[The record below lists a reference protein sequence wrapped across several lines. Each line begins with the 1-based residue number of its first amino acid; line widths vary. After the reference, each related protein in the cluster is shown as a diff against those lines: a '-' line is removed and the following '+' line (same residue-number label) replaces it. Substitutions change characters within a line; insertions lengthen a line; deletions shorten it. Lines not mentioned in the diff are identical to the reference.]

1 MVRRCILTLLACL
14 PVQVAAAAPRP
25 SPGNDWDACS
35 AAIATVQRRAQL
47 PPRLLDAIGI
57 VETGRVDPTRHIVT
71 PWPWSVDANGEGHIY
86 ESKADAI
93 LAVRRFQ
100 AAGIDSI
107 DVGCMQINL
116 LHHPDAFANLD
127 EAFDPAM
134 NAAYAGRFLQELFA
148 QTGDWPHAAAAYHSQ
163 TPSIAEPYAN
173 RVMAAWPD
181 ARRYGGYTMPVG
193 VPYPDVDPDHVLT
206 PAFRKKLEA
215 DAMFRATHEGS
226 MRGQAHPSLLSVAA
240 RQRGVVTMRRATAP
254 VPVGWRDA
262 KR

>member
-1 MVRRCILTLLACL
+1 LVLSLLAGL
-14 PVQVAAAAPRP
+14 SVTAASAAPRP
-25 SPGNDWDACS
+25 SSGSDWDACS
-35 AAIATVQRRAQL
+35 AASADVQRRAQL

-57 VETGRVDPTRHIVT
+57 VETGRVDPARHVVT

-86 ESKADAI
+86 DSKAAAI
-93 LAVRRFQ
+93 MAVRQFQ

-127 EAFDPAM
+127 DAFDPAM
-134 NAAYAGRFLQELFA
+134 NTAYAGRFLRQLFA
-148 QTGDWPHAAAAYHSQ
+148 QTGTWPQAAAAYHSQ

-181 ARRYGGYTMPVG
+181 AKRYGGYVMPLSAP
-193 VPYPDVDPDHVLT
+193 VPEVDPEHVLT

-215 DAMFRATHEGS
+215 DAALRTLQVAA
-226 MRGQAHPSLLSVAA
+226 MRGHAHPSEALDFA
-240 RQRGVVTMRRATAP
+240 RQHGLLMTRRAAAAP
-254 VPVGWRDA
+254 ATGWRDA

>member
-1 MVRRCILTLLACL
+1 
-14 PVQVAAAAPRP
+14 
-25 SPGNDWDACS
+25 
-35 AAIATVQRRAQL
+35 
-47 PPRLLDAIGI
+47 LLDAIGI
-57 VETGRVDPTRHIVT
+57 VETGRVDPSRHIVT

-93 LAVRRFQ
+93 LAVRQFQ
-100 AAGIDSI
+100 AAGIASI

-116 LHHPDAFANLD
+116 LQHPDAFASLD

-134 NAAYAGRFLQELFA
+134 NTAYAGRFLRALFA

-181 ARRYGGYTMPVG
+181 AKRYGGYSMPVS
-193 VPYPDVDPDHVLT
+193 VSYPEIDPDHVLT
-206 PAFRKKLEA
+206 PAFRSKLEA
-215 DAMFRATHEGS
+215 DAVFRAAHAAS
-226 MRGQAHPSLLSVAA
+226 MHGQAHPSILSAIA
-240 RQRGVVTMRRATAP
+240 RQRGLVTMRRTPAP
-254 VPVGWRDA
+254 VAVGWRDA